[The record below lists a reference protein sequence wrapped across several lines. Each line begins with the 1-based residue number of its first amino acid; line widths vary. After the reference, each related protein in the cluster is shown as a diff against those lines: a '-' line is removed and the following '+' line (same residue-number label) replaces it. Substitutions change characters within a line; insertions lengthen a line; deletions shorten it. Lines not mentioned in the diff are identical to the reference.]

1 VDKFV
6 DVAYYLYNDFDSVV
20 ASNHCPS
27 SVVVDFVL
35 DYNDVPLV
43 PVDLMVEFLMG
54 YVELL
59 LLVVLVRSMV
69 ALLSLHII
77 RVAVV
82 ESDSGCVLLPVQI
95 VTIHLV
101 S

>member
-1 VDKFV
+1 VDKLV
-6 DVAYYLYNDFDSVV
+6 DVAYYLYNDFDFVV
-20 ASNHCPS
+20 ASNHFPS
-27 SVVVDFVL
+27 GVVVDFVL
-35 DYNDVPLV
+35 DYNDVAPLS
-43 PVDLMVEFLMG
+43 VDLMVEFLMG

-82 ESDSGCVLLPVQI
+82 ESVSGCVLLPVQI